1 MRATPWYHCSVTH
14 LGEGWDTTADLVDG
28 RWVERRPRRPEVEPQ
43 LVRESVVMP
52 WLAPRL
58 PLPVPVPVVASRSP
72 LVVRHELVL
81 GEELTSFTAVQGR
94 QLALFLRAL
103 HAAPTAEARKR
114 GVSTRSLP
122 IERFR
127 AEVLPQVPEGAELLD
142 KLATLPEDT
151 LVHGDIGPEHVLGHD
166 GVLTGVIDF
175 GDLHIGDPAVDLA
188 WALNSTPPEFAA
200 AVAETYGVTEELRE
214 RALIWHQLGP
224 WDEVLYGNDIGDP
237 RMVAEGF
244 AGVRDRLRT
253 GVSPV

>member
-1 MRATPWYHCSVTH
+1 MTH
-14 LGEGWDTTADLVDG
+14 LGEGWDSTATLVDG

-43 LVRESVVMP
+43 LIRESVVMP

-72 LVVRHELVL
+72 LVLRHELVL

-103 HAAPTAEARKR
+103 HAASTTEARR
-114 GVSTRSLP
+114 LGVSTRQLP
-122 IERFR
+122 VERFR
-127 AEVLPQVPEGAELLD
+127 AEVLPQVPEGAALLASLD
-142 KLATLPEDT
+142 SLPQDT
-151 LVHGDIGPEHVLGHD
+151 LVHGDIGPEHVLGRD

-175 GDLHIGDPAVDLA
+175 GDLHIGDPALDLA
-188 WALNSTPPEFAA
+188 WALNSTPPEFAN

-214 RALIWHQLGP
+214 RALVWHRLGP
-224 WDEVLYGNDIGDP
+224 WDEVLYGNDIGDQG
-237 RMVAEGF
+237 MVANGL
-244 AGVRDRLRT
+244 AWVRDRLRT